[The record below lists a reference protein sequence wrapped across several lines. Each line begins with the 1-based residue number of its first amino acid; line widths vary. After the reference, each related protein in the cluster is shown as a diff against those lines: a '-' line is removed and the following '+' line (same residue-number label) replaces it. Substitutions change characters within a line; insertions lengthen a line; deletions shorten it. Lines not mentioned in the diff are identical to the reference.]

1 MGQKVNPIGLR
12 LGVIGSWN
20 SCWYSDGK
28 NYAKRLNEDLIVR
41 KFIEKECFSSGI
53 SKVVI
58 NRTANKVHID
68 IHAGKPG
75 VLIGKGG
82 SELEK
87 LKANILKMI
96 APGSELTINIVSVN
110 KPELDAKIVADT
122 IATQIEKRVSYRRAM
137 KRAMQSALKMG
148 AKGIRINIS
157 GRIGGAEI
165 ARMEWYREGRVPL
178 HTLRSDVDYALGEA
192 KTTYGVCGIKVWIY
206 RGEPDSKNVNSSNRN
221 SGGR

>member
-12 LGVIGSWN
+12 LGVIRNWN
-20 SCWYSDGK
+20 SCWYSDKK
-28 NYAKRLNEDLIVR
+28 NYSTNLIEDLKIR
-41 KFIEKECFSSGI
+41 EFIEKECFASGI
-53 SKVVI
+53 SNVVI
-58 NRTANKVHID
+58 NRTANKIHIE
-68 IHAGKPG
+68 IRASKPG

-82 SELEK
+82 ADLEK
-87 LKANILKMI
+87 LKSKILKMLR
-96 APGSELTINIVSVN
+96 PESELTMNIVSVH
-110 KPELDAKIVADT
+110 KPELDAKIVADN

-137 KRAMQSALKMG
+137 KKAVQSALKLG
-148 AKGIRINIS
+148 AGGIRINIS

-206 RGEPDSKNVNSSNRN
+206 RGEPDVKSLSSTDKSN
-221 SGGR
+221 GGR